1 MTAVPETE
9 LDIEANGVTLRVAMW
24 GERAGPER
32 TVMLL
37 HGITANNRT
46 WFDFGPVLAGRGWFV
61 LAPDFR
67 GRGRSSKPNHGYG
80 LAFHA
85 NDALAICD
93 RLDLPSV
100 NLVGHSLG
108 ALVGLYL
115 GGVYPHRLRRLVL
128 VDAGG
133 KLPADTYQAIAPA
146 LARLGEAYPSL
157 DTYLSAMRE
166 TTRFPWEL
174 FGERYYRYDAEV
186 GADGATRS
194 GVPKQA
200 IAEEQAAAYFTR
212 TDALPEFVKAPT
224 LIVRATEGLLG
235 GERGLILPR
244 EEADRLLSAI
254 AGSRLVEVPYTNHYT
269 VVLAKRF
276 HGEAIAFL
284 EAATSSESSDERAAS

>member
-1 MTAVPETE
+1 MTEMD
-9 LDIEANGVTLRVAMW
+9 LDVNGVTLRVATW

-46 WFDFGPVLAGRGWFV
+46 WFDFGPMLAGRGWFV
-61 LAPDFR
+61 LAPDLR
-67 GRGRSSKPNHGYG
+67 GRGLSAKPDHGYG

-115 GGVYPHRLRRLVL
+115 GGVYPDRLRRLVL

-133 KLPADTYQAIAPA
+133 RLPADTYQAIAPA
-146 LARLGEAYPSL
+146 LARLGELYPSL
-157 DTYLSAMRE
+157 DAYLSAMRE
-166 TTRFPWEL
+166 STRFPWEP
-174 FGERYYRYDAEV
+174 FGARYYRYDAEV

-194 GVPKQA
+194 RVPKAA
-200 IAEEQAAAYFTR
+200 IAEEQAAAFFTR

-244 EEADRLLSAI
+244 EEADRLLRAI
-254 AGSRLVEVPYTNHYT
+254 AGSRLVEIPGVNHYT
-269 VVLAKRF
+269 VVLTERF
-276 HGEAIAFL
+276 HGETIAFL
-284 EAATSSESSDERAAS
+284 EAADPSEVRDNPFAS